1 MTKITEQML
10 QRFVLEFNDKVV
22 APLEKAGFVRNKFN
36 VFGILNIGR
45 QELRHSDFLAFLM
58 NTNRSGEVGKQ
69 FLRSFLSILAR
80 RYPKF
85 GFDFFQFFYGDFES
99 VSVKRE
105 YKNIDILLKFELSE
119 KSYVVVI
126 ENKVDSSEQFYDNSE
141 IKGQLDKYEKIAT
154 EEYPDSNRIY
164 LFLSPDRRQPSNK
177 SWTAVGYDLIY
188 SALCMVETDGTDNT
202 VKTLVEDYKKLL
214 RGRFNMETDKKM
226 KEAVLRIYNAN
237 ADVFNFI
244 YANLPNQ
251 VNIMADI
258 IRDYLKKLSWVEL
271 ESTGQNKYIAF
282 SVKNI
287 TEIRKDLNIY
297 FQITVDRQFT
307 LCGRIKGGSAEDR
320 RKLGVSEKGKEVSV
334 AKSEYF
340 KDNDKEKTAELIDTI
355 KEYIFSN
362 DMESVKS
369 VMTELLDK
377 AFKDSDGYM
386 HKHVKRIV
394 SLLNA

>member
-1 MTKITEQML
+1 MAKITEPML

-36 VFGILNIGR
+36 VFDILNIGR

-58 NTNRSGEVGKQ
+58 NPNKSGEVGKQ
-69 FLRSFLSILAR
+69 FLRAFLSGVAR
-80 RYPKF
+80 GYPKL
-85 GFDFFQFFYGDFES
+85 GLDFFELFYGEFNN

-105 YKNIDILLKFELSE
+105 YRNIDILLKFTLFG
-119 KSYVVVI
+119 KSHVFVI
-126 ENKVDSSEQFYDNSE
+126 ENKVDSSEQFYDNSD

-154 EEYPDSNRIY
+154 EEYPDCKRIY
-164 LFLSPDRRQPSNK
+164 LFLSPDRRQPSSK

-202 VKTLVEDYKKLL
+202 VKTLVEDYKKLMM
-214 RGRFNMETDKKM
+214 GQFNMEIDKKM
-226 KEAVLRIYNAN
+226 QEAVLKIYNAN
-237 ADVFNFI
+237 ADVFDFI

-251 VNIMADI
+251 VNIMAKI
-258 IRDYLKKLSWVEL
+258 IRDYLKKLSWIEL

-287 TEIRKDLNIY
+287 TEIRKDLSIY
-297 FQITVDRQFT
+297 FQINVDRQFT
-307 LCGRIKGGSAEDR
+307 LCGRIKGGNADDR
-320 RKLGVSEKGKEVSV
+320 KKLGVSEKGKDVMV
-334 AKSEYF
+334 AKSEYL

-355 KEYIFSN
+355 KEYIFNN
-362 DMESVKS
+362 DMEGVKS

-386 HKHVKRIV
+386 CRHVERIV